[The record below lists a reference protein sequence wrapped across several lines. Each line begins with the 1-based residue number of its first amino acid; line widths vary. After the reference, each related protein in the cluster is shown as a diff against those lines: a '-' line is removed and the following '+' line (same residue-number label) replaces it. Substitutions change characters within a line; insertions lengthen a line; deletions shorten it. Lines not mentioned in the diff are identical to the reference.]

1 MIGMERFV
9 RRQNVEHFREMLK
22 IATDPERRR
31 VLEKMLLEEESK
43 LNKLEED
50 PRRRK

>member
-1 MIGMERFV
+1 MERVV

-22 IATDPERRR
+22 TATDPERRR